1 MTIVPGRRHGGMLG
15 AIASALT
22 GSLLATDALSAPLEV
37 YARLPSLEDVAISP
51 DGSRLAY
58 VHTNGDERIV
68 AVVSL
73 PARAPLGAVKVGS
86 EKLRAIEWADNDR
99 LLITTSMVY
108 PALVL
113 DKDSCAGGHWMTN
126 FAPDGNAG
134 TGGLGSSPKAAVNP
148 IYCTSQKLPVTRD
161 WSLLQVYD
169 LNSHV
174 PAPIP
179 QPSKVRELTLMN
191 VIAGQ
196 PMARQVDG
204 HSIVIVPVLYLNKN
218 AAHADKPD
226 ENNALLPALL
236 RVDLDT
242 GEETVLRQGS
252 RDTQQW
258 LTDASGN
265 VVAEQDYFEQ
275 RAGANKRWSVRIE
288 RNGQLEEA
296 AFGPEATDY
305 PRLLGFGPAPG
316 TLLLQA
322 VDGDDWVWKPL
333 SLKDGSLGPPMSE
346 GRILSAPI
354 EQRATYRLIGGMQT
368 QDDSHYVFFDSA
380 TQGRWDALVRS
391 FAGAH
396 VQLVSLAADFSKIA
410 VRIESPTLGFKYEVV
425 DFSTHKADPIGDVYE
440 GVTAPLEARRITYAA
455 GDGLQIPAYVTLPR
469 GREARDLALI
479 VLPHVA
485 PTGVDTADF
494 DWWSQALADQGY
506 AVLRANFRGS
516 QLSRRFVAAGVGEL
530 GRKMQTDL
538 SDGVRYLVRQGI
550 ADPKRVCIVG
560 AGYGGYA
567 ALAGVTLDPGVYRCA
582 VAVDGVSDLGRW
594 QKTLLDNHFRQI
606 SPEQRDWGRLM
617 GGDGANK
624 ATLDRISPVRHVD
637 AVHVPVMLIHGQ
649 DDISVPFEQSQDMYD
664 ALRHAGSAVELVT
677 LPHEDHLFSGAASR
691 LLMLQKSVNF
701 LRTHNPPD

>member
-1 MTIVPGRRHGGMLG
+1 MTRAV
-15 AIASALT
+15 ASAFI
-22 GSLLATDALSAPLEV
+22 GSLLAADVLSAPLDV
-37 YARLPSLEDVAISP
+37 YARLPSIEDVAISP

-68 AVVSL
+68 AIVSL

-86 EKLRAIEWADNDR
+86 EELRAIQWADNDR

-113 DKDSCAGGHWMTN
+113 NKDSCAGGQGMSAT
-126 FAPDGNAG
+126 FTPDGNAG
-134 TGGLGSSPKAAVNP
+134 SGGMGSSPKAAVNP
-148 IYCTSQKLPVTRD
+148 IFCTSQKLPVTRD

-169 LNSHV
+169 LNSHA

-179 QPSKVRELTLMN
+179 EPSKVRELTLMN

-196 PMARQVDG
+196 PMARQIDG
-204 HSIVIVPVLYLNKN
+204 HSVVIVPVLYLNKN

-236 RVDLDT
+236 RVELDT
-242 GEETVLRQGS
+242 GEETVVRQGS

-275 RAGANKRWSVRIE
+275 GAGASKRWSLRIE
-288 RNGQLEEA
+288 RNGHLEET
-296 AFGPEATDY
+296 AFGPETTDY

-316 TLLLQA
+316 TLLLQT
-322 VDGDDWVWKPL
+322 VDGDDWVWKSL
-333 SLKDGSLGPPMSE
+333 SLKDGSFGPPMSE
-346 GRILSAPI
+346 GRRLSAPI
-354 EQRATYRLIGGMQT
+354 EQHTTYRLIGGMQT
-368 QDDSHYVFFDSA
+368 QDDSRYVFFDSA
-380 TQGRWDALVRS
+380 TQGRWDALVRG

-396 VQLVSLAADFSKIA
+396 VQLVSMAADLSKLA

-425 DFSTHKADPIGDVYE
+425 DFSTHTADPIGDVYE

-455 GDGLQIPAYVTLPR
+455 ADGLQIPAYVTLPR
-469 GREARDLALI
+469 GREAKDLALV
-479 VLPHVA
+479 VLPHAA

-494 DWWSQALADQGY
+494 DWWSQALAEQGY
-506 AVLRANFRGS
+506 AVLRPNFRGS
-516 QLSRRFVAAGVGEL
+516 QLSRRFMSAGVGEW

-538 SDGVRYLVRQGI
+538 SDGVRYLVQQGI

-594 QKTLLDNHFRQI
+594 QKSLLDNHFRQI
-606 SPEQRDWGRLM
+606 SSEQRDWERLM
-617 GGDGANK
+617 GANGPNK
-624 ATLDRISPVRHVD
+624 AALNSISPIRHID

-649 DDISVPFEQSQDMYD
+649 HDLSVPFEQSQDMYD
-664 ALRHAGSAVELVT
+664 ALRHAGGVVELVT
-677 LPHEDHLFSGAASR
+677 LPYEDHLFSGGASR
-691 LLMLQKSVNF
+691 LQMLQKSVDF